1 MIAGKYAK
9 LSVANPILRRLG
21 RHRFGRGRDG
31 ILGRQGDGRRA
42 FLDRGGPVL
51 LVIMAATFVMWAL
64 ILERLFYFRFAHKQI
79 AAEAIAEWRSRSDR
93 KSKLAHW
100 VREKLVSEVRAKAE
114 QNVQLTKA
122 MVALAPLLG
131 LLGTVTGM
139 VAVFDIMAI
148 TAGAD
153 AKAMSAGVSRAT
165 IPTMAGMV
173 AALSGVFANTY
184 VTRVAQHESEFLQ
197 DNLTTD
203 H

>member
-1 MIAGKYAK
+1 MGFAD
-9 LSVANPILRRLG
+9 L
-21 RHRFGRGRDG
+21 
-31 ILGRQGDGRRA
+31 QA

-51 LVIMAATFVMWAL
+51 IVIMAATFFMWAL
-64 ILERLFYFRFAHKQI
+64 ILERLFYFRFAHKQV

-93 KSKLAHW
+93 KSTLAHW
-100 VREKLVSEVRAKAE
+100 VKDKLVSEVRAKAE

-139 VAVFDIMAI
+139 VAVFDVMAI
-148 TAGAD
+148 TNGAD

-173 AALSGVFANTY
+173 ASLSGILFTSGMDR
-184 VTRVAQHESEFLQ
+184 RVNRSVQRVEDEMEIG
-197 DNLTTD
+197 
-203 H
+203 

>member
-1 MIAGKYAK
+1 MG
-9 LSVANPILRRLG
+9 
-21 RHRFGRGRDG
+21 FGE
-31 ILGRQGDGRRA
+31 LQA

-100 VREKLVSEVRAKAE
+100 VREKLVSEVRGKAE

-165 IPTMAGMV
+165 IPTMAGMI
-173 AALSGVFANTY
+173 ASLSGILFTSGMDRTVNRS
-184 VTRVAQHESEFLQ
+184 VQRVEDAMEI
-197 DNLTTD
+197 D
-203 H
+203 

>member
-1 MIAGKYAK
+1 MGFAD
-9 LSVANPILRRLG
+9 L
-21 RHRFGRGRDG
+21 
-31 ILGRQGDGRRA
+31 QA

-51 LVIMAATFVMWAL
+51 LVIMLATFFMWGL
-64 ILERLFYFRFAHKQI
+64 ILERVFYFRFAHKQG
-79 AAEAIAEWRSRSDR
+79 AADAIAEWRSRSDR
-93 KSKLAHW
+93 KSTLAHW
-100 VREKLVSEVRAKAE
+100 VKDKLVSEVRMKAE

-148 TAGAD
+148 TSGAD

-173 AALSGVFANTY
+173 ASLSGILFTSGMDR
-184 VTRVAQHESEFLQ
+184 RVNRSVQQVEDAMEIS
-197 DNLTTD
+197 
-203 H
+203 

>member
-1 MIAGKYAK
+1 MGFAD
-9 LSVANPILRRLG
+9 L
-21 RHRFGRGRDG
+21 
-31 ILGRQGDGRRA
+31 QA

-51 LVIMAATFVMWAL
+51 IVIMAATFFMWAL
-64 ILERLFYFRFAHKQI
+64 ILERLFYFRFAHKQV

-93 KSKLAHW
+93 KSTFAHW
-100 VREKLVSEVRAKAE
+100 VRDKLVSEVRAKAE

-139 VAVFDIMAI
+139 VAVFDVMAI
-148 TAGAD
+148 TNGAD

-173 AALSGVFANTY
+173 ASLSGILFTSGMDR
-184 VTRVAQHESEFLQ
+184 RVNRSVQWVEDEMEIG
-197 DNLTTD
+197 
-203 H
+203 

>member
-1 MIAGKYAK
+1 M
-9 LSVANPILRRLG
+9 LG
-21 RHRFGRGRDG
+21 LDA
-31 ILGRQGDGRRA
+31 LTA

-51 LVIMAATFVMWAL
+51 LIIMAATFVMWAL

-173 AALSGVFANTY
+173 AAISGLYYSVRLKRFAKDEAEKLADQMTH
-184 VTRVAQHESEFLQ
+184 R
-197 DNLTTD
+197 
-203 H
+203 

>member
-1 MIAGKYAK
+1 MG
-9 LSVANPILRRLG
+9 
-21 RHRFGRGRDG
+21 FGE
-31 ILGRQGDGRRA
+31 LQA

-173 AALSGVFANTY
+173 ASLSGILFTSGMDRTVNRS
-184 VTRVAQHESEFLQ
+184 VQRVEDAMEI
-197 DNLTTD
+197 D
-203 H
+203 

>member
-1 MIAGKYAK
+1 MGFTA
-9 LSVANPILRRLG
+9 L
-21 RHRFGRGRDG
+21 
-31 ILGRQGDGRRA
+31 QE

-51 LVIMAATFVMWAL
+51 FLIMLATFFMWAL
-64 ILERLFYFRFAHKQI
+64 ILERMFYFRFAHKQV
-79 AAEAIAEWRSRSDR
+79 AAEALAEWRSRSDR

-100 VREKLVSEVRAKAE
+100 VRDKIVSEVRMKAE

-139 VAVFDIMAI
+139 VAVFDVMAI
-148 TAGAD
+148 TNGAD

-173 AALSGVFANTY
+173 ASLSGILFTSGMDR
-184 VTRVAQHESEFLQ
+184 RVARHVEELEDSMEIG
-197 DNLTTD
+197 
-203 H
+203 

>member
-1 MIAGKYAK
+1 MG
-9 LSVANPILRRLG
+9 
-21 RHRFGRGRDG
+21 FGE
-31 ILGRQGDGRRA
+31 LQA

-173 AALSGVFANTY
+173 ASLSGILFTSGMDRTVNRS
-184 VTRVAQHESEFLQ
+184 VQRVEDSMEI
-197 DNLTTD
+197 D
-203 H
+203 

>member
-1 MIAGKYAK
+1 MGFAD
-9 LSVANPILRRLG
+9 L
-21 RHRFGRGRDG
+21 
-31 ILGRQGDGRRA
+31 QA

-51 LVIMAATFVMWAL
+51 LVIMLATFFMWGQ
-64 ILERLFYFRFAHKQI
+64 ILERVFYFRFAHKQV
-79 AAEAIAEWRSRSDR
+79 AADAIAEWRSRSDR
-93 KSKLAHW
+93 KSTLAHW
-100 VREKLVSEVRAKAE
+100 VKDKLVSEVRMKAE

-148 TAGAD
+148 TSGAD

-173 AALSGVFANTY
+173 ASLSGILFTSGMDR
-184 VTRVAQHESEFLQ
+184 RVNRSVQQVEDAMEIS
-197 DNLTTD
+197 
-203 H
+203 

>member
-1 MIAGKYAK
+1 MG
-9 LSVANPILRRLG
+9 
-21 RHRFGRGRDG
+21 FGD
-31 ILGRQGDGRRA
+31 LQA

-64 ILERLFYFRFAHKQI
+64 ILERLFYFRFAHKQL

-100 VREKLVSEVRAKAE
+100 VRDKLVSEVRMKAE
-114 QNVQLTKA
+114 ENVQLTKA

-173 AALSGVFANTY
+173 ASLSGILFTSGMDR
-184 VTRVAQHESEFLQ
+184 RVNRSVQQVEDSMEI
-197 DNLTTD
+197 D
-203 H
+203 

>member
-1 MIAGKYAK
+1 MGFQD
-9 LSVANPILRRLG
+9 L
-21 RHRFGRGRDG
+21 
-31 ILGRQGDGRRA
+31 QA

-64 ILERLFYFRFAHKQI
+64 ILERLFYFRFAHKQL
-79 AAEAIAEWRSRSDR
+79 ADEAISEWRSRSDR
-93 KSKLAHW
+93 KSLAAHW
-100 VREKLVSEVRAKAE
+100 VRDKLVSEVRLKAE

-173 AALSGVFANTY
+173 ASLSGILFTSGMDR
-184 VTRVAQHESEFLQ
+184 RVNRSVQQVEDQMEIG
-197 DNLTTD
+197 
-203 H
+203 

>member
-1 MIAGKYAK
+1 MGFAD
-9 LSVANPILRRLG
+9 L
-21 RHRFGRGRDG
+21 
-31 ILGRQGDGRRA
+31 QA

-51 LVIMAATFVMWAL
+51 IAIMAATFFMWAL
-64 ILERLFYFRFAHKQI
+64 ILERLFYFRFAHKQV

-93 KSKLAHW
+93 KSTLAHW
-100 VREKLVSEVRAKAE
+100 IKDKLVSEVRMKAE

-148 TAGAD
+148 TSGAD

-173 AALSGVFANTY
+173 ASLSGILFTSGMDR
-184 VTRVAQHESEFLQ
+184 RVNRSVQQVEDAMEIG
-197 DNLTTD
+197 
-203 H
+203 